1 MTNLIRTVIISI
13 HGTNL
18 EEALTN
24 LIDLV
29 KLDKEMDSSHEGS
42 MEEELEG

>member
-13 HGTNL
+13 QGTNL

-24 LIDLV
+24 LIYFLKFGQRDGL
-29 KLDKEMDSSHEGS
+29 
-42 MEEELEG
+42 

>member
-1 MTNLIRTVIISI
+1 MTNSIMIVIINI
-13 HGTNL
+13 QGTNL

-24 LIDLV
+24 LIYLV

>member
-1 MTNLIRTVIISI
+1 MTNLITIVIISI
-13 HGTNL
+13 QGTNI

-24 LIDLV
+24 LIYLV
-29 KLDKEMDSSHEGS
+29 KLDKEMDCSHEGS